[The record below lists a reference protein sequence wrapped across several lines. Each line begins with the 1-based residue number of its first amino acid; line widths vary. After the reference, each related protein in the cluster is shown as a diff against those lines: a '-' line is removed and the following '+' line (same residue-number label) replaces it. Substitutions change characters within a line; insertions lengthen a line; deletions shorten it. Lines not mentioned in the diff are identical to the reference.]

1 MEMELTALTE
11 LDAVNNII
19 GTIGES
25 PIDTLDDLS
34 NVDAI
39 NALRIL
45 RDNSRREQARGW
57 SFNIIPEL
65 TLNPDATTNRIPWNS
80 NYLSLK
86 GLNDEKLV
94 RKDTFIIDLKTN
106 TREFFA
112 PITAEAVIL
121 MPFDELPE
129 AMRNYII
136 AKACFQ
142 FQSRY
147 FGDDSLSK
155 ISQSEIQEAWQ
166 YLQEYEL
173 DNNDYCL
180 LDNEHIQELLSR

>member
-1 MEMELTALTE
+1 MEMEMTALTE

-39 NALRIL
+39 NALRLL
-45 RDNSRREQARGW
+45 REHSRREQARGW
-57 SFNIIPEL
+57 SFNIVPEY
-65 TLNPDATTNRIPWNS
+65 TLNPDVYTRKIPWNN

-86 GLNDEKLV
+86 GLNEEKLV
-94 RKDTFIIDLKTN
+94 RKGNYVYDLN
-106 TREFFA
+106 SDQLEFDA
-112 PITAEAVIL
+112 SITAEAVIL

-136 AKACFQ
+136 AKACYQ
-142 FQSRY
+142 FQNRY
-147 FGDDSLSK
+147 FGDDSLTK
-155 ISQSEIQEAWQ
+155 ISTSEIQEAWQ

>member
-1 MEMELTALTE
+1 MEMELTAYTE
-11 LDAVNNII
+11 LDAVNSII

-57 SFNIIPEL
+57 SFNIIPEF
-65 TLNPDATTNRIPWNS
+65 TLNPEASTGKIPWNS

-86 GLNDEKLV
+86 GLNEEKLV
-94 RKDTFIIDLKTN
+94 RKDNYVIDLASD
-106 TREFFA
+106 TREFSS

-136 AKACFQ
+136 AKASFQ

-147 FGDDSLSK
+147 FGDDSMAK
-155 ISQSEIQEAWQ
+155 ITQAEVQEAWQ

-180 LDNEHIQELLSR
+180 LDNAHIQELLSR

>member
-65 TLNPDATTNRIPWNS
+65 TLNPDNRTKKIPWNS

-94 RKDTFIIDLKTN
+94 RKDTYIIDLKTD
-106 TREFFA
+106 TREFEA
-112 PITAEAVIL
+112 PITAEAVIF

-129 AMRNYII
+129 AMRNYIT

-155 ISQSEIQEAWQ
+155 ISQGEIQEAWQ